1 MASTIIDLELSSSD
15 ESDTVV
21 SRASTPGPLIESA
34 DYDSQTSDQHSD
46 RPVTSSNKQPAELD
60 ESTEVSQL
68 LADPSNFIA
77 LGSFIGCN
85 VGSESSGSDWQDV
98 TCDLADASLNTEI
111 LDHLQKLTTARWIR
125 VACRS
130 VSKGP
135 RLSHTLY
142 HIHLLRGDVGHRYV
156 DRSNKRLTAS
166 LELVLAH
173 IDVSPATWAGEV
185 IPSQSVKFDW
195 WATAEEGSLFSKFN
209 DLPSPEPELFSVTEH
224 YVRGAMQDLL
234 EPDALQ
240 GIRTSLYPYQRRSAA
255 AMLQTESVSKLELDP
270 RLERRTAP
278 DGTFFYYSPREMLF
292 LGKPRYY
299 EACRG
304 GILAE
309 SMGLG
314 KTLICLALIAATKHH
329 LPHMP
334 SRSTQPPVR
343 HSVAKLSVMTVSAVN
358 RYSVPW
364 RTELERIKAATGEG
378 RPGCVQ
384 LLEES
389 PPTYMVPPIGQRT
402 GRNAV
407 VLREVRTL
415 AATSVIVVPRNLC
428 SQWHSEIKKHVDE
441 NYLNILVMEDLRK
454 PLPSADELRT
464 YDVILFSRNRFER
477 EVKDGADGQNRRLP
491 SGKQVCRCSYIGATR
506 IQDCHCIK
514 TEQLYVSPL
523 RHLHMKRLII
533 DEGHSFSAGQSVAVG
548 VANKLITADHRWVVS
563 GTPAKD
569 LLGIEV
575 EAPDLVARETI
586 AAGRQSFDARE
597 DTKGAIESLG
607 SLVSNFLRVKPWSSD
622 IKRGKSV
629 VWEDLIY
636 RHESLRRRTY
646 SGFSGCLSR
655 TLSSVVIKTRPEDVE
670 RDIELPPFTHH
681 TVLLKPSLFDKLTA
695 NLFTL
700 VLTANAVTSERT
712 DADYLFHKNST
723 SARHHLIA
731 NLRQSAFFWTGFS
744 SEDVAGSR
752 KNALSYLEK
761 QGTGAA
767 AEDRQVLKEVIA
779 AADQVLSSPAW
790 QTLSESHEL
799 GVFIKDWPADT
810 AQFWAFAGCTQPL
823 MTGISQT
830 LEAQRHVHERVG
842 MGSPVEGLAGV
853 GIKSLAR
860 ARNGR
865 AHDAGILEKQQSG
878 EAKPGLPPSSIQG
891 EPSLK
896 RRRSITDGG
905 YRGSAKKRR
914 ASASVASRSTATI
927 VTASQ
932 DGFTSS
938 TSQAAGSS
946 TKSLTGSAIGHV
958 VDGAVVATSDD
969 VTTNHEPAATP
980 FPDNTPFGKTQIVG
994 TTSAK
999 LSYLV
1004 TQILRYH
1011 QEEKI
1016 LVFYDADNAA
1026 YYVAQ
1031 MLELLHITHEIYAKS
1046 LTAAMKSEYVVK
1058 FNEDPEQRVLLMD
1071 VKQAAHG
1078 LNISSASRV
1087 YFVNP
1092 VCRPNIEAQAIKRAH
1107 RIGQT
1112 RRVHV
1117 ETLVLE
1123 GTIEEKMHERSKRM
1137 TGVEH
1142 RGASYLEDDD
1152 GIRGIIQSAQI
1163 IAVTT
1168 DEMSGAGQ
1176 IAPLAE
1182 PQQLWGRSGWQKSL
1196 DVAGSAS
1203 SNRKKGKAVPV
1214 KVTVTPEERRQ
1225 RGTVETQSRLG
1236 VSDDAA
1242 LSSGSGPD

>member
-1 MASTIIDLELSSSD
+1 MAPTIIDLELSSSD

-21 SRASTPGPLIESA
+21 SRASTPGPSIESA

-60 ESTEVSQL
+60 EAAEVSQL

-77 LGSFIGCN
+77 LGSFVGCN

-98 TCDLADASLNTEI
+98 SCDLADASLNTEI
-111 LDHLQKLTTARWIR
+111 LDHLQKLGAARWIR

-135 RLSHTLY
+135 QLSHMLY

-166 LELVLAH
+166 LELILAH
-173 IDVSPATWAGEV
+173 VDVSPATWAGEV
-185 IPSQSVKFDW
+185 TPSQSVKFDW

-343 HSVAKLSVMTVSAVN
+343 RSVAKLSVMTVSAVN

-364 RTELERIKAATGEG
+364 RTELERIRAATGEG

-389 PPTYMVPPIGQRT
+389 PPTYMVPPMGQRT

-407 VLREVRTL
+407 VSGEVRTL

-428 SQWHSEIKKHVDE
+428 SQWHSEIEKHIDE
-441 NYLNILVMEDLRK
+441 NYLNILVMEDLRN

-506 IQDCHCIK
+506 IRDCHCIK
-514 TEQLYVSPL
+514 KEQLYVSPL
-523 RHLHMKRLII
+523 RHLHVKRLII
-533 DEGHSFSAGQSVAVG
+533 DEGHSFSAGQSVAVS
-548 VANKLITADHRWVVS
+548 VANKLITADHRWV
-563 GTPAKD
+563 
-569 LLGIEV
+569 
-575 EAPDLVARETI
+575 
-586 AAGRQSFDARE
+586 

-629 VWEDLIY
+629 MWEDLIY

-655 TLSSVVIKTRPEDVE
+655 TSGSVVIKTRPEDVE
-670 RDIELPPFTHH
+670 RDIELPPFTHR
-681 TVLLKPSLFDKLTA
+681 TVLLKPLLFDKLTA

-744 SEDVAGSR
+744 TEDVAGSR
-752 KNALSYLEK
+752 KNALTYLET
-761 QGTGAA
+761 QSTGAT
-767 AEDRQVLKEVIA
+767 AEDRQLLREVIA
-779 AADQVLSSPAW
+779 AADQVLSIAGW
-790 QTLSESHEL
+790 QKLSESHEL
-799 GVFIKDWPADT
+799 GVFIREWPADT

-823 MTGISQT
+823 MTGISQA
-830 LEAQRHVHERVG
+830 LEAQRYVHERVG
-842 MGSPVEGLAGV
+842 MGSPDEGLAGV

-860 ARNGR
+860 ARDGR
-865 AHDAGILEKQQSG
+865 AHDAGMLEKQQSG
-878 EAKPGLPPSSIQG
+878 EAKPGVPPSSIQG

-896 RRRSITDGG
+896 RRRSVTDGG
-905 YRGSAKKRR
+905 YRGSPKKRR
-914 ASASVASRSTATI
+914 ASASVASRSAATI
-927 VTASQ
+927 ATASQ
-932 DGFTSS
+932 DGFSS
-938 TSQAAGSS
+938 TTSQAAGSD
-946 TKSLTGSAIGHV
+946 TKSLADPAVRHI
-958 VDGAVVATSDD
+958 VDGSVAATSDIS
-969 VTTNHEPAATP
+969 TTNHEPAAIAFPGDTP
-980 FPDNTPFGKTQIVG
+980 FEKTQIIG

-1004 TQILRYH
+1004 TQIVRYH

-1016 LVFYDADNAA
+1016 LIFYDGDNAA
-1026 YYVAQ
+1026 FYIAQ

-1046 LTAAMKSEYVVK
+1046 LTAAIKSEYVVK
-1058 FNEDPEQRVLLMD
+1058 FNKDPEQRVLLMD
-1071 VKQAAHG
+1071 VEQAAHG

-1112 RRVHV
+1112 RPVHV

-1137 TGVEH
+1137 TGIEH

-1182 PQQLWGRSGWQKSL
+1182 PQQLWGRSGWQQSL
-1196 DVAGSAS
+1196 DITGSAS

-1214 KVTVTPEERRQ
+1214 KITVTLEERRE
-1225 RGTVETQSRLG
+1225 RGIVETQSKLG